1 MFRKKSA
8 SSILLDYI
16 QGKGRGDEIDDY
28 IHKRLNEVEE
38 KEVVAPLM
46 EISKKYSNSK
56 YIIGISNPAS
66 FDEIGALAELLKDK
80 GL

>member
-1 MFRKKSA
+1 MFRKKPPSR
-8 SSILLDYI
+8 ILLDYI

-28 IHKRLNEVEE
+28 VHGRLSDVEE
-38 KEVVAPLM
+38 KEVVTPLM
-46 EISKKYSNSK
+46 EISKKYGTRD

-66 FDEIGALAELLKDK
+66 FEEIGALAQRLKEK